1 MQIVSLSGGFTDHSK
16 QSATAFR
23 LMLQAMARPGQIYR
37 ISGVLPPQPMSVA
50 MAVILL
56 TLCDQDN
63 SVYIAPTFQS
73 ETVEQWLIFHT
84 AVSFADPQHAN
95 FAIGSWDELAAVDGF
110 AYGNDQYPE
119 LSTTLI
125 CELPALESVNLRIT
139 GPGIATENWLNLKDD
154 ASSLRRPELFPRG
167 VDMFLTAGDQIS
179 AIPRS
184 AKLEMR

>member
-1 MQIVSLSGGFTDHSK
+1 MRSMMLENHLTSGD
-16 QSATAFR
+16 
-23 LMLQAMARPGQIYR
+23 
-37 ISGVLPPQPMSVA
+37 QPRSVA

-63 SVYIAPTFQS
+63 SVYIAPTYQS
-73 ETVEQWLIFHT
+73 ETVEQWLTFHT
-84 AVSFADPQHAN
+84 AISFADPQHAN

-125 CELPALESVNLRIT
+125 CELPALESGNLRIT

>member
-63 SVYIAPTFQS
+63 SVYIAPTYQS
-73 ETVEQWLIFHT
+73 ETVEQWLTFHT
-84 AVSFADPQHAN
+84 AVSFGDPQHAN
-95 FAIGSWDELAAVDGF
+95 FAI
-110 AYGNDQYPE
+110 
-119 LSTTLI
+119 
-125 CELPALESVNLRIT
+125 LR
-139 GPGIATENWLNLKDD
+139 PNYC
-154 ASSLRRPELFPRG
+154 
-167 VDMFLTAGDQIS
+167 
-179 AIPRS
+179 
-184 AKLEMR
+184 